1 MNTYSIQSLFEAATP
16 TRLRQVLEGVIDPT
30 EPYNECG
37 TTALHLHADHPEMT
51 RMLLEACCDPNART
65 ALTGQL
71 PLHVACDQSVALL
84 IEAGA
89 DIDAYD
95 AQGRTALHHACM
107 REGYAE
113 VFELLRRGA
122 FIDVQDYQGR
132 TPLHYSGSPEIALT
146 LLHAGTDPTVEDWDG
161 QTAAQFHDDYDADLA
176 QALQPVIGIGKL
188 IAGFARARNSSLAMA
203 TATAGAVVAEAQQAR
218 RF

>member
-16 TRLRQVLEGVIDPT
+16 TRLRQVLEGGIDPT
-30 EPYNECG
+30 EPYNELG
-37 TTALHLHADHPEMT
+37 TTALHQHADHPEMT
-51 RMLLEACCDPNART
+51 RMLLEAGCDPNART
-65 ALTGQL
+65 VLTGQV

-89 DIDAYD
+89 DIEVYD

-122 FIDVQDYQGR
+122 CIDVQDYQGR
-132 TPLHYSGSPEIALT
+132 TPLHYAASQEIAR
-146 LLHAGTDPTVEDWDG
+146 LLLNANIDTTPCDRDG
-161 QTAAQFHDDYDADLA
+161 QTAAQFHHDYDAGLA
-176 QALQPVIGIGKL
+176 QALHQPVGIGTL
-188 IAGFARARNSSLAMA
+188 IEEFVRARDCKMA
-203 TATAGAVVAEAQQAR
+203 LVSGTASIQAEPAPQAR